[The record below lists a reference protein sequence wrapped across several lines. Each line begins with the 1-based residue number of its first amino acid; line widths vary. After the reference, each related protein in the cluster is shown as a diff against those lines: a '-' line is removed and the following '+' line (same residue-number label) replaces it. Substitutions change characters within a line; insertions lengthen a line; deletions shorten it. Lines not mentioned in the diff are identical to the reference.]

1 MYCKCTEY
9 HVIVTIHLLHVFPPN
24 NFTFSGEGLT
34 PIAPPPL
41 PVYTSDT
48 KTSIFYLESVSLK
61 NCILPIGR
69 HTQWRLTKL
78 V

>member
-1 MYCKCTEY
+1 MFCKCTEY
-9 HVIVTIHLLHVFPPN
+9 YVIVTIHLLHVFPPN

-34 PIAPPPL
+34 PL

-48 KTSIFYLESVSLK
+48 KTSIFYLENVSLK
-61 NCILPIGR
+61 NCILPIGG